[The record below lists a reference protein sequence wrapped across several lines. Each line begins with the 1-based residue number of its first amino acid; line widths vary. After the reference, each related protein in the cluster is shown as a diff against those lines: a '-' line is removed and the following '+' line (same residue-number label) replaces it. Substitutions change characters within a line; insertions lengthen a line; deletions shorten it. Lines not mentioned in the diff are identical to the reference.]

1 MTRTGSI
8 ATPRRSRGAALLI
21 AMSLLV
27 LVATLAA
34 GMVWQQ
40 HRAIQVETAERAR
53 TQAAWILNG
62 ALDWARLILREDA
75 RTGGPTALTEPWA
88 TPLAEARLS
97 TFLATD
103 KDNNTDDGPDAFLSG
118 SIVDL
123 QSRYNLR
130 NLIDGNKIVETELL
144 SLQHLCEDAGAPTD
158 TAQRIADGLLAA
170 WAPAAAQGGV
180 TSQDSAAPLA
190 PRTIAQLQWLGVDP
204 AALERLENFIVLLP
218 VRTTVNLNTAD
229 AEVIAA
235 VGPGLD
241 AGAAQ
246 ALVQGRQRAAFKSL
260 QLAAKLVS
268 SPNLLNPKNF
278 GVTSNFFEVRGK
290 LRLDDRAL
298 EERSIVERRGL
309 DVVTILRERVA
320 TVVPDR

>member
-1 MTRTGSI
+1 MTWRRLPS
-8 ATPRRSRGAALLI
+8 PRRSRGAALLI

-27 LVATLAA
+27 LVSTLAA

-40 HRAIQVETAERAR
+40 HRAIQVEAAERSR
-53 TQAAWILNG
+53 TQSAWILNG

-75 RTGGPTALTEPWA
+75 RSGGPTALSEPWA

-103 KDNNTDDGPDAFLSG
+103 KDNNADSGPDAFLSG

-130 NLIDGNKIVETELL
+130 NLVDGNKIVETELPV
-144 SLQHLCEDAGAPTD
+144 LQRLCEAAGAPTD
-158 TAQRIADGLLAA
+158 TAPRIAEGLRAA
-170 WAPAAAQGGV
+170 WAGGDAQGA
-180 TSQDSAAPLA
+180 AAPLP
-190 PRTIAQLQWLGVDP
+190 PRTVAQLQWLGIDP
-204 AALERLENFIVLLP
+204 AVLDRLQGFVVLLP

-235 VGPGLD
+235 VSPGLD

-246 ALVQGRQRAAFKSL
+246 ALVQARQRSAYKTIDIARK
-260 QLAAKLVS
+260 QVS
-268 SPNLLNPKNF
+268 SPNLLDPKNV
-278 GVTSNFFEVRGK
+278 GVTSNYFEIRGR
-290 LRLDDRAL
+290 LRLDERAL

-309 DVVTILRERVA
+309 DIVTILRERVA
-320 TVVPDR
+320 SVVSDR

>member
-1 MTRTGSI
+1 MSRRRTT
-8 ATPRRSRGAALLI
+8 ARRTRGAALLI
-21 AMSLLV
+21 AMSLLA
-27 LVATLAA
+27 LVTTLAA

-40 HRAIQVETAERAR
+40 YRAIQVEAAERSR
-53 TQAAWILNG
+53 TQSAWILNG

-75 RTGGPTALTEPWA
+75 RSGGPTALSEPWA

-97 TFLATD
+97 TFLASD
-103 KDNNTDDGPDAFLSG
+103 KDHSADEGPDAFLSG

-130 NLIDGNKIVETELL
+130 NLIDGNKVVAGELATL
-144 SLQHLCEDAGAPTD
+144 TRLCESAGVPSD
-158 TAQRIADGLLAA
+158 TAPRIAEGLRAA
-170 WAPAAAQGGV
+170 WGGV
-180 TSQDSAAPLA
+180 DAQAAAAPLA
-190 PRTIAQLQWLGVDP
+190 PRTLAQLQWLDIDP
-204 AALERLENFIVLLP
+204 ETIERLHGLVVLLP

-235 VGPGLD
+235 VSPGLD

-246 ALVQGRQRAAFKSL
+246 ALVQKRQHGAYRSVDSARK
-260 QLAAKLVS
+260 QVS
-268 SPNLLNPKNF
+268 SPNLLDPKAV

-298 EERSIVERRGL
+298 EERSVVERRGL
-309 DVVTILRERVA
+309 EVVTILRERVA
-320 TVVPDR
+320 SVVPDR